1 MLNKP
6 ISRRS
11 FLTVSAMA
19 AGTAVLDWHKISA
32 YAAKMGP
39 KSDYPT
45 VVIGAGLG
53 GLVCGAYLARQGIP
67 VTVVEQHSV
76 PGGYATSFER
86 AAGKFNF
93 EVSLHGTSI
102 HNNGAA
108 RILSDIGVLDKLQLV
123 ELPEVYRLKTSRL
136 DISIPQKNPEAYV
149 ALLSGHFPGEAE
161 GIRGFV
167 SELLAISDEV
177 DTLSRKKGKLF
188 KLIFPLQ
195 YPKMWNIRNKTLAD
209 LLNDHVKDPDL
220 KAVLSALWGYY
231 GLPPSRLS
239 GFFYANATGE
249 YLKNGSY
256 YIKERSQNLSNA
268 IAEAIE
274 DHGGRLLY
282 DHRVQKVLTKN
293 GVVEGVVLESGEK
306 LPARAVVSNASGPAT
321 FGEMI
326 PPDAVP
332 TDYRQKLDR
341 YTPSISSF
349 MVWLGLNREIKGQ
362 VNAFSTHVSSGRGPE
377 ADYRS
382 CLQGDIE
389 NQSFSLCVY
398 DNIFEGYSQP
408 GTSTLQ
414 VLVLSG
420 YSPWRKFES
429 DYRAGKKAEYDKEKK
444 RWTDIL
450 IQRAEAAV
458 IPGLSEMIE
467 ISEAATPLTNWR
479 YTGNTEGAI
488 YGYAQSMDNA
498 YMNRIKSRTP
508 IKGLYLASAWGNPGG
523 GYGGVF
529 RAGQDAFQALME
541 DLGG

>member
-1 MLNKP
+1 M
-6 ISRRS
+6 
-11 FLTVSAMA
+11 
-19 AGTAVLDWHKISA
+19 
-32 YAAKMGP
+32 
-39 KSDYPT
+39 
-45 VVIGAGLG
+45 
-53 GLVCGAYLARQGIP
+53 
-67 VTVVEQHSV
+67 
-76 PGGYATSFER
+76 
-86 AAGKFNF
+86 
-93 EVSLHGTSI
+93 
-102 HNNGAA
+102 
-108 RILSDIGVLDKLQLV
+108 
-123 ELPEVYRLKTSRL
+123 
-136 DISIPQKNPEAYV
+136 
-149 ALLSGHFPGEAE
+149 
-161 GIRGFV
+161 
-167 SELLAISDEV
+167 
-177 DTLSRKKGKLF
+177 
-188 KLIFPLQ
+188 
-195 YPKMWNIRNKTLAD
+195 
-209 LLNDHVKDPDL
+209 
-220 KAVLSALWGYY
+220 
-231 GLPPSRLS
+231 
-239 GFFYANATGE
+239 
-249 YLKNGSY
+249 
-256 YIKERSQNLSNA
+256 
-268 IAEAIE
+268 
-274 DHGGRLLY
+274 
-282 DHRVQKVLTKN
+282 QKVLTKN

-458 IPGLSEMIE
+458 IS
-467 ISEAATPLTNWR
+467 
-479 YTGNTEGAI
+479 
-488 YGYAQSMDNA
+488 
-498 YMNRIKSRTP
+498 RIVR
-508 IKGLYLASAWGNPGG
+508 N
-523 GYGGVF
+523 
-529 RAGQDAFQALME
+529 D
-541 DLGG
+541 